1 MKELSLAHIKS
12 FYKLRESNSHK
23 GTHGHALIVAGNHCR
38 MGATIIAVKACIRSG
53 IGLLTVNIPY
63 SERLILQI
71 SIPEAMITKRE
82 DLNSGLSI
90 YSSIGIGPGI
100 GLDRQSKNI
109 LMQILCKSNCP
120 IILDADA
127 LTIISEDKTSYS
139 KIPKGTVLTPHPK
152 EFDRLFGSH
161 STTEERVMTAKMKAK
176 ELEIIIV
183 LKGPKTVITSGDESF
198 ENTTGNAGL
207 AKAGSGDALTG
218 IITALLSQNYNS
230 FEAAKLGVFLH
241 GIAAD
246 ITLNQQSMESMIIT
260 DVIEFLGDAFKTLT
274 PEN

>member
-38 MGATIIAVKACIRSG
+38 MGAASIAVKACLRSG

-63 SERLILQI
+63 SERLILQT

-82 DLNSGLSI
+82 NLNSELSI

-100 GLDRQSKNI
+100 GLEKHSEDLLI
-109 LMQILCKSNCP
+109 QILTNSNCP
-120 IILDADA
+120 IVIDADA
-127 LTIISEDKTSYS
+127 LTIIPKDKTSYS
-139 KIPKGTVLTPHPK
+139 KIPKGSVLTPHPK

-161 STTEERVMTAKMKAK
+161 STTEERIKTAKRKAK

-183 LKGPKTVITSGDESF
+183 LKGYRTVITSGDFSF
-198 ENTTGNAGL
+198 FNSTGNAGL

-218 IITALLSQNYNS
+218 IITALLSQKYNS
-230 FEAAKLGVFLH
+230 FEAAKLGVYLH

-246 ITLNQQSMESMIIT
+246 ITLQQQSMESMIIT
-260 DVIEFLGDAFKTLT
+260 DVIESLGDAFKSLT
-274 PEN
+274 SEQ